1 MSEVAAAESSSTPE
15 ASEAPS
21 TSESTNDYVEAETLP
36 LFDEVRGE
44 ELHGVKVNGVE
55 KEIPYNKL
63 VEGYQKGEAADEKF
77 REVSATKKE
86 NTTLRTENETLKSNF
101 QTLQANVQAL
111 VEKLKTDPMSIVGH
125 KSLGHNVNELIENA
139 YNQQLEY
146 EELDPLERENI
157 EIKKQLEQIQKEKQR
172 KAQEEEHAQRVA
184 GSDRYKAGIIEK
196 LNEAGITPTDNNL
209 RIATQHHRNSC
220 DHNGNVT
227 ITWREMADQTKE
239 TLRNEARQT
248 YGNYTP
254 EQLADLFGEDVINNI
269 RKQSVQ
275 QVKNNFHLRQPKP
288 GAIPIKNEAPT
299 SISTADWRERM
310 NRLKNSL

>member
-86 NTTLRTENETLKSNF
+86 NTTLRTENETLKGNY
-101 QTLQANVQAL
+101 QALQANVAAL
-111 VEKLKTDPMSIVGH
+111 IQKLKSDPMSIVGH
-125 KSLGHNVNELIENA
+125 KSLGHNVNELVENA

-184 GSDRYKAGIIEK
+184 GSDRYKTGIIEK

-209 RIATQHHRNSC
+209 RIATQHLRNSC

>member
-44 ELHGVKVNGVE
+44 ELHGVKINGVE

-86 NTTLRTENETLKSNF
+86 NTTLKTENETLKNNY
-101 QTLQANVQAL
+101 QTLQANVAAL
-111 VEKLKTDPMSIVGH
+111 IQKLKTDPMSIVGH
-125 KSLGHNVNELIENA
+125 KSLGHNVNELVENA

-209 RIATQHHRNSC
+209 RIATQHLRNSC

-227 ITWREMADQTKE
+227 ITWREMADRTKE
-239 TLRNEARQT
+239 TLKNEARQT

>member
-86 NTTLRTENETLKSNF
+86 NTTLRTENETLKGNY
-101 QTLQANVQAL
+101 QALQANVAAL
-111 VEKLKTDPMSIVGH
+111 IQKLKTDPMSIVGH
-125 KSLGHNVNELIENA
+125 KSLGHNVNELVENA

-157 EIKKQLEQIQKEKQR
+157 EIKKQLEQIQKERQR

-209 RIATQHHRNSC
+209 RIATQHLRNSC

-227 ITWREMADQTKE
+227 ITWREMADRTKE
-239 TLRNEARQT
+239 TLKNEARQT

>member
-157 EIKKQLEQIQKEKQR
+157 EIRKQLEQIQKEKQR

-184 GSDRYKAGIIEK
+184 GSDRYKTGIIEK

-209 RIATQHHRNSC
+209 RIATQHLRNSC
-220 DHNGNVT
+220 DNNGNVT
-227 ITWREMADQTKE
+227 ITWRQMADQTKE

-254 EQLADLFGEDVINNI
+254 EQLAELFGEDVINNI

>member
-1 MSEVAAAESSSTPE
+1 MSEVAAAESSSAPE

-21 TSESTNDYVEAETLP
+21 TGESTNDYVEAETLP

-44 ELHGVKVNGVE
+44 DLHGVKVNGVE
-55 KEIPYNKL
+55 KEIPYDKL

-125 KSLGHNVNELIENA
+125 KSLGHNVNELVENA

-157 EIKKQLEQIQKEKQR
+157 EIRKQLEQIQKEKQR
-172 KAQEEEHAQRVA
+172 KAQEQEHAQRVA
-184 GSDRYKAGIIEK
+184 GSDRYKTGITEK
-196 LNEAGITPTDNNL
+196 LNEAGITPTANNL
-209 RIATQHHRNSC
+209 RIATQHLRNSC
-220 DHNGNVT
+220 DNNGNVT
-227 ITWREMADQTKE
+227 ITWRQMADQTKE

-254 EQLADLFGEDVINNI
+254 EQLSELFGEDVINNI
-269 RKQSVQ
+269 RKQSVEK
-275 QVKNNFHLRQPKP
+275 VKNNFHLRQPKP

-310 NRLKNSL
+310 NKLKNSL